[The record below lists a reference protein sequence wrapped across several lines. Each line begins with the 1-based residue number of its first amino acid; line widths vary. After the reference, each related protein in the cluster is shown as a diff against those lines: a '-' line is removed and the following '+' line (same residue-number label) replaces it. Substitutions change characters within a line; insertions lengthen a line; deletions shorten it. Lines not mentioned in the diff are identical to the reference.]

1 LGLIIGCE
9 LDKCEV
15 EVPVPTPV
23 LEIIPALRVPTNL
36 IALVVE

>member
-9 LDKCEV
+9 LDKCKV

-23 LEIIPALRVPTNL
+23 LEIIPGNIFFFQKFEHA
-36 IALVVE
+36 